1 MLLKHSTTVTLAL
14 FVAFSFIQMPF
25 APAQESPGLAPVG
38 ELVAPDVPPP
48 SCHVTLPSE
57 AGTAASSP
65 VRATEIGFGADGRVS
80 AYGTEKLFTFLPT
93 DGIWRGRV
101 PSKLGDFA
109 YENKLPWFRFY
120 PGFSLKNE
128 SLTVTGKRLDGP
140 APSFTET
147 FEGMAFADEGKNA
160 MIMGGI
166 SIPVFGCWEITGH
179 YRDDALTFVVWVA
192 PLARESDSGE
202 SLPTTSPET
211 AIQKTAPHRVHI
223 DAETEARSLVY
234 RLTPE
239 IPHEAQ
245 VANVSGTVV
254 LHAVI
259 GTDGRAHEL
268 QYVSGPPLLARAAI
282 DAVSWWQ
289 YRINDELIEV
299 DTTIP
304 VVFPPQ
310 DN

>member
-1 MLLKHSTTVTLAL
+1 MLLKHSATVTLAV
-14 FVAFSFIQMPF
+14 FVASSFIQMPF
-25 APAQESPGLAPVG
+25 APAQESPGLPSVG

-57 AGTAASSP
+57 AGTAALSP
-65 VRATEIGFGADGRVS
+65 VRATKIGVGADGTVS
-80 AYGTEKLFTFLPT
+80 AYGTEKLSTFLPT

-101 PSKLGDFA
+101 PRKLGDFA
-109 YENKLPWFRFY
+109 YDNNLPWFRFY
-120 PGFSLKNE
+120 PGFSLKSE
-128 SLTVTGKRLDGP
+128 SLMVTGKRLDGP
-140 APSFTET
+140 SPSFTET
-147 FEGMAFADEGKNA
+147 FEGVAFAHEGKNA

-179 YRDDALTFVVWVA
+179 YQDDALTFIVWVA
-192 PLARESDSGE
+192 PLPRESDSGE
-202 SLPTTSPET
+202 ASPAASPEAT
-211 AIQKTAPHRVHI
+211 THKTAPHRIHV

-234 RLTPE
+234 RLNPE

-268 QYVSGPPLLARAAI
+268 QYMSGPPLLARAAI
-282 DAVSWWQ
+282 NAVSWWQ
-289 YRINDELIEV
+289 YRINDELMEV

-304 VVFPPQ
+304 VVFPPP